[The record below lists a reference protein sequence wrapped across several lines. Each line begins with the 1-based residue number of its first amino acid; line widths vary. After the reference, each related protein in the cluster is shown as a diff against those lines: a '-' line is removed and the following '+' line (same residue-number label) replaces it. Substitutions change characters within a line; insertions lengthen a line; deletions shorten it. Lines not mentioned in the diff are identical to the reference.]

1 MPEKKIKPTL
11 KTDPVDVLHIDYQQ
25 LFNSLPDQY
34 LAFYPDDP
42 DFTIAAESQAHAIN
56 TMVTPGDAVGK
67 PVFDVFP
74 DTSEKHIKTGVSDF
88 KESLRKVIRTG
99 RPDIMDTLQYDIP
112 RPDGTMET
120 RFWQLTHYPLFD
132 SNHKLELLVQSTHDV
147 TQEVT
152 AGNKLQRAEQ
162 RLDEA
167 LEVGQIATWSWNI
180 SSNKIIGDRNLALLF
195 GISEKD
201 AAKGLPL
208 PAFLDAIYEDDRD
221 RVTKEIS
228 DVLKSGDRYVSEYR
242 TVTRDGVIRWVIVR
256 GRIERNVKGEPINF
270 PGALV
275 DITERKIVENNLT
288 YLAKASAVLSESLDY
303 RQTLQTIAKLMVP
316 DFTDWCGIEI
326 LDENNILQQVAVAHK
341 DPEKVKWAQELRR
354 TQGPPNLQE
363 SSGTANVL
371 RTGKPEFY
379 PHISDELLVASAKDK
394 KELKLLR
401 DLALSSVIIV
411 PLKVNNKAVG
421 VISLIATD
429 GKRDFT
435 ESDLEMAEGLANRA
449 SLAMTNAAL
458 YDEAQRELAE
468 RTRLEEALWTANEEL
483 ESRVEARTSELAA
496 AILGLQ
502 RSNQELQD
510 FAYVASH
517 DLQEPLRKIQAFG
530 NLLQNE
536 YNDVLGE
543 GSDYLARMRN
553 AAARMSALIEDILS
567 FSQVSTKGREF
578 IPVNLKTV
586 VQEVVSDLEVRISDT
601 HATLN
606 IIDLPTIH
614 ADPMQMRQLLQN
626 LIANGIKFHRDDAAP
641 VITIRASTVVP
652 SNDKIK
658 YCRLEIEDNGLG
670 FDEKYLDRIFAVF
683 QRLHNRD
690 SYEGTGI
697 GLAVCRKIV
706 ERHGGTI
713 TATSKLGKGSTF
725 IIMLPMRHKKG
736 ENLL

>member
-1 MPEKKIKPTL
+1 MPEKKIKPIL
-11 KTDPVDVLHIDYQQ
+11 KTKTVDAAHIDYRQ

-34 LAFYPDDP
+34 LAFYLDDP
-42 DFTIAAESQAHAIN
+42 DFTIAAESQAHATN
-56 TMVTPGDAVGK
+56 TMVKPGEAIGK

-74 DTSEKHIKTGVSDF
+74 DTSDKYISTGVSDF

-99 RPDIMDTLQYDIP
+99 KPDVMDTLQYDLR

-132 SNHKLELLVQSTHDV
+132 SANKLALLVQSTHDI
-147 TQEVT
+147 TKEVT
-152 AGNKLQRAEQ
+152 AGNKLLRAEQ

-180 SSNKIIGDRNLALLF
+180 ASNKIIGDRNLALLF
-195 GISEKD
+195 GISELD
-201 AAKGLPL
+201 AARGMPL
-208 PAFLDAIYEDDRD
+208 PVFLNAVHDDD
-221 RVTKEIS
+221 KERVTKEIA
-228 DVLKSGDRYVSEYR
+228 DVLKSGDNYVSEYR
-242 TVTRDGVIRWVIVR
+242 TITRTGIIRWVIVR
-256 GRIERNVKGEPINF
+256 GRIERNAKGEPINF

-275 DITERKIVENNLT
+275 DITERKTVENNLT

-303 RQTLQTIAKLMVP
+303 RKTLQTIAQLMVP
-316 DFTDWCGIEI
+316 DFADWCGVEI
-326 LDENNILQQVAVAHK
+326 LDENNVLQQVVVAHK
-341 DPEKVKWAQELRR
+341 DPEKVRWAQELRQK
-354 TQGPPNLQE
+354 QGPPNLEE

-379 PHISDELLVASAKDK
+379 PHISDELIVASAKDK

-411 PLKVNNKAVG
+411 PLKMNNKPVG
-421 VISLIATD
+421 VISLIATG

-435 ESDLEMAEGLANRA
+435 ESDLEMAEALATRA

-458 YDEAQRELAE
+458 YDDAQRELAE
-468 RTRLEEALWTANEEL
+468 RTRLEEALRAANEEL
-483 ESRVEARTSELAA
+483 ESRVEERTSELAA
-496 AILGLQ
+496 ANRGLQ

-530 NLLQNE
+530 NLLQTE
-536 YNDVLGE
+536 YSAVLGE
-543 GSDYLARMRN
+543 GSDYLDRMRN

-567 FSQVSTKGREF
+567 FSRVSTKGREF
-578 IPVNLKTV
+578 APVNLKTIA
-586 VQEVVSDLEVRISDT
+586 QEVVGDLEIRIQDT
-601 HATLN
+601 GAVVD
-606 IIDLPTIH
+606 IGDLPTIH

-626 LIANGIKFHRDDAAP
+626 LIANAIKFHREDAAP
-641 VITIRASTVVP
+641 VIKLRASIVTP
-652 SNDKIK
+652 SDGKIK

-713 TATSKLGKGSTF
+713 TATSRLGKGSTF
-725 IIMLPMRHKKG
+725 IILLPMRHKKG
-736 ENLL
+736 ENLV